1 MSAYV
6 ILGVIFVFVLGGILY
21 TIFKPSKEEVEGV
34 KSQLEHHVEI
44 EDYPSFDD
52 APIAVERPT
61 IPAELKKSNNKMNS
75 NKAKSKSKNNK

>member
-1 MSAYV
+1 MSVYLIFAV
-6 ILGVIFVFVLGGILY
+6 ISVFVLGGILY
-21 TIFKPSKEEVEGV
+21 TIYNTSEEEVEEV
-34 KSQLEHHVEI
+34 KANLEHYVEV

-52 APIAVERPT
+52 APIAIERPT

>member
-6 ILGVIFVFVLGGILY
+6 ILGVIFIFVIGGILY
-21 TIFKPSKEEVEGV
+21 TIYKSSEEEVEEIEAN
-34 KSQLEHHVEI
+34 LEHHVEI

-61 IPAELKKSNNKMNS
+61 IPAELKKNNNKMNS